1 VVRCRSTAHPVQ
13 CPGALLAVDGS
24 GMVLGFTGITA
35 LNAGRFKA
43 FWSLESILGWRSA
56 VSDYSDLVEIAKRN
70 GEFRKNYGPFIGA
83 FLYLRSINAA
93 RPRSFWWRGLY
104 SVGTV
109 LGGIWLKYGW
119 PIHG

>member
-1 VVRCRSTAHPVQ
+1 
-13 CPGALLAVDGS
+13 
-24 GMVLGFTGITA
+24 MVLGFTGITA

-43 FWSLESILGWRSA
+43 LWSLESILGWRSA

-93 RPRSFWWRGLY
+93 RPRSFWWSGLF